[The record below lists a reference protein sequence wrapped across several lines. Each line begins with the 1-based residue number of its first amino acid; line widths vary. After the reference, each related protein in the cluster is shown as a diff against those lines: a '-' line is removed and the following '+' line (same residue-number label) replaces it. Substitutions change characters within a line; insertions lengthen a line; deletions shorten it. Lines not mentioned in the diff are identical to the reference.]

1 MSPPPYDLGIVM
13 RNARLRIIIG
23 CLLAFA
29 GGTAVHAQ
37 TPPSADQVFRLR
49 VVSGAAGALV
59 LNWTIAP
66 GNYLYR
72 DKIAA
77 TGANGSAIEVSTE
90 GGEIKD
96 DPSFGQTEIYRN
108 RAQAVVAAKSLPQD
122 GDIDVTFQGCAER
135 GICYPPVKKT
145 VDPRTMLVVSGSAKT
160 EFSRSSAKDT
170 VQDTKPGISF
180 AQQAPPANPAPE
192 QARLQGNIIA
202 VLLAFTGLGVLLAFT
217 PCVFPMIPI
226 LSGMLARSGD
236 HLTAR
241 RGFVLSGTYVLAM
254 AFAYAVL
261 GVAVAWSGQNLQ
273 AALQT
278 PAVLAS
284 MSAVFLALAV
294 SMFGYYD
301 LQIPQSWQTRLTG
314 KALSRSG
321 SLGGAAIMG
330 FGSALIVGPCVTPP
344 LAAALVYVAQT
355 GDVLRGASALFAL
368 GLGMGLPLLAFGT
381 FGAGIL
387 PKSGPWLA
395 RVKHL
400 FGFVFVGLAI
410 WIASRILPTP
420 VVAILW
426 AALAGSV
433 AAYLVA
439 LIVTKHDRRPSH
451 ALTAATGVLIALAV
465 FVAGSY
471 GGSLRLPPGFED
483 ISASG
488 AVATAQPVEFKTVT
502 TPQALDDAIARAG
515 QARRPVVL
523 DFSAEWCIEC
533 HIMDRTV
540 FSDPVVRERLRDFDL
555 IRADATDYNSDSQS
569 LMKRF
574 GVVGPPTVIFLDAGL
589 GKEAANIRIIGPV
602 DPATFL
608 EHLDRLNHAPAG

>member
-1 MSPPPYDLGIVM
+1 M

-23 CLLAFA
+23 CLLALV
-29 GGTAVHAQ
+29 GGAALHAQ

-49 VVSGAAGALV
+49 VAPGAAGALV
-59 LNWTIAP
+59 LNWAIAP

-72 DKIAA
+72 DKIAVKDS
-77 TGANGSAIEVSTE
+77 GGSAVEVTTDR
-90 GGEIKD
+90 GEIKD
-96 DPSFGQTEIYRN
+96 DPSFGETEIYHN
-108 RAQAVVAAKSLPQD
+108 RAQAVVDAKLLPRD
-122 GDIDVTFQGCAER
+122 GSISVTFQGCAEQ

-145 VDPRTMLVVSGSAKT
+145 IDPRTMSVVGRSANGESNSASG
-160 EFSRSSAKDT
+160 KDPVREAT
-170 VQDTKPGISF
+170 PEKPFTPFG
-180 AQQAPPANPAPE
+180 QPTNLGPE
-192 QARLQGNIIA
+192 PTPLQGNIVS
-202 VLLAFTGLGVLLAFT
+202 VLLAFTGFGLLLSFT

-236 HLTAR
+236 RLTAR
-241 RGFVLSGTYVLAM
+241 RSFVLSGAYVLAM
-254 AFAYAVL
+254 ALAYALL
-261 GVAVAWSGQNLQ
+261 GVVVAWSGQNLQ

-278 PAVLAS
+278 PAVLVS
-284 MSAVFLALAV
+284 MSAVFLVLAV

-314 KALSRSG
+314 KASSRSG

-330 FGSALIVGPCVTPP
+330 FGSALVVGPCVTPP

-395 RVKHL
+395 HVKHL

-410 WIASRILPTP
+410 WMAARILSDRVT
-420 VVAILW
+420 AILW
-426 AALAGSV
+426 AAMAGAV
-433 AAYLVA
+433 GAYLVA

-451 ALTAATGVLIALAV
+451 AVTAATGALIALAV
-465 FVAGSY
+465 LIAGSFAD
-471 GGSLRLPPGFED
+471 SFRLPAGFED
-483 ISASG
+483 VSASG
-488 AVATAQPVEFKTVT
+488 VVATVGPAGFKTVS
-502 TPQALDDAIARAG
+502 TPQALDDAIARAR

-533 HIMDRTV
+533 RVMDRTV

-569 LMKRF
+569 LMTRF
-574 GVVGPPTVIFLDAGL
+574 GVIGPPTVIFLDADF
-589 GKEAANIRIIGPV
+589 GKEAGNTRIIGPV
-602 DPATFL
+602 DRKAFL
-608 EHLDRLNHAPAG
+608 EHLDHLNHHPAG